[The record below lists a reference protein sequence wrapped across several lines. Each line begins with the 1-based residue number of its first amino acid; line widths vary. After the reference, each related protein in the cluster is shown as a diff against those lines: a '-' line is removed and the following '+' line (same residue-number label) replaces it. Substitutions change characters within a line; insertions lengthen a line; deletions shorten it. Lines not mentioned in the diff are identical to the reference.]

1 MSFAKLKATREAQ
14 TKPSY
19 VSSDTPESR
28 PRAAGGE
35 QAAQASTSSS
45 HASSL
50 PQNANE
56 PQQLYKNIPK
66 TLLEIRTDAV
76 KGRGLWATQNIGAG
90 QTILAL
96 PPYAAALST
105 ANLSSY
111 CSACTK
117 PKPASGSSPLK
128 RCTQCRI
135 VHYCDAACQTAD
147 WALHKLECVA
157 LRRGGPP
164 SEDVEGE
171 TSSGA
176 LIPNDAIRCLARMMW
191 RRKKKGLESDWSKE
205 LDAMQAHLP
214 ISPSAQEQH
223 THLALSLVRFL
234 GLTSPQELAE
244 LGVASGAELARIVA
258 KFTTNTFTLSAPD
271 LTPLGACIAPPVA
284 LINHDCQPNAVVVFP
299 GTKQSHR
306 ASHARDHSAG
316 DTPRRRGKQ
325 ILTAYID
332 TTLPR
337 IQRQQALQET
347 YNFDCRCSLC
357 TSDDPDPRES
367 VWCPKKC
374 GGICPMPTEENPL
387 SQCSRCKSVL
397 RDTDAVLDAI
407 RVGQQGLD
415 KATAVQFSD
424 RAKAQQLTSKLIP
437 ILTSAGLPPA
447 AHPLLALRRL
457 HLAML
462 IEDVSGSV
470 SADDPSSPLA
480 QKTQTQTQ
488 LLDEAIITATQICK
502 GLDAVLPYAHPVRGL
517 ARAEAGKL
525 LAVDEPAPAPTLTLT
540 NTNTTSTSTA
550 PPHSPPTGPAR
561 LKLARDTLL
570 HAHTELQLGFGK
582 ANAGGE
588 VGRAVRED
596 VVGLERELGGVDA
609 ARGGGGEGCEG
620 GGEA

>member
-1 MSFAKLKATREAQ
+1 MSFAKLKATRDAQ
-14 TKPSY
+14 TKPSH

-28 PRAAGGE
+28 PRAAGEE
-35 QAAQASTSSS
+35 QAAPVSSSSS
-45 HASSL
+45 HASSMT
-50 PQNANE
+50 QNTNE
-56 PQQLYKNIPK
+56 MQLLYKNIPK
-66 TLLEIRTDAV
+66 TLLEIRTDAL

-105 ANLSSY
+105 ANLSSH

-157 LRRGGPP
+157 LRRGGTP
-164 SEDVEGE
+164 SEKIEE
-171 TSSGA
+171 TTSPGA

-191 RRKKKGLESDWSKE
+191 RRKRKGLESDWSKE

-244 LGVASGAELARIVA
+244 FGVASGAELARIVA

-299 GTKQSHR
+299 GTSKATEPVMHVITLR
-306 ASHARDHSAG
+306 EIHPG
-316 DTPRRRGKQ
+316 EE

-337 IQRQQALQET
+337 IQRQQALRET

-367 VWCPKKC
+367 IWCPRKC
-374 GGICPMPTEENPL
+374 GGFCPMPTEENPL
-387 SQCSRCKSVL
+387 SQCGRCKSVL
-397 RDTDAVLDAI
+397 RDTDAVLDAV

-415 KATAVQFSD
+415 KATAVQLSD

-437 ILTSAGLPPA
+437 ILTSAGLPPS

-462 IEDVSGSV
+462 IEDLSGSV
-470 SADDPSSPLA
+470 SANDPIA
-480 QKTQTQTQ
+480 QKTQTQTKV
-488 LLDEAIITATQICK
+488 LDEAIITATQICT

-525 LAVDEPAPAPTLTLT
+525 LAVDEPAPAPTPTPTFTKTNT
-540 NTNTTSTSTA
+540 NTNTTHTNTTPTHTNS
-550 PPHSPPTGPAR
+550 PPPPTGPPR
-561 LKLARDTLL
+561 LKLALDTLL
-570 HAHTELQLGFGK
+570 LAHTELQLGFGK
-582 ANAGGE
+582 ANEGGE
-588 VGRAVRED
+588 VGRGVREEAVR
-596 VVGLERELGGVDA
+596 LEREFGVWIR
-609 ARGGGGEGCEG
+609 RGGRR
-620 GGEA
+620 